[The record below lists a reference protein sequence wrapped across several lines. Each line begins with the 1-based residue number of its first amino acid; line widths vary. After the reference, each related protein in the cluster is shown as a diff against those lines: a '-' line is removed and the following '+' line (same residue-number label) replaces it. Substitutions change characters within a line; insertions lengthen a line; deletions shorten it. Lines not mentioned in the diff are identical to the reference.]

1 MLFKIYVINII
12 HIVYMHACLHICMC
26 VCMYVCIQLQIM
38 IHTIKSQAMIWV
50 GGLSTLS
57 GVVRG
62 VLPEDLTFEERPEEA
77 EEGNC
82 EHLKTENWWRDHA
95 QSGGKEL

>member
-1 MLFKIYVINII
+1 M
-12 HIVYMHACLHICMC
+12 
-26 VCMYVCIQLQIM
+26 
-38 IHTIKSQAMIWV
+38 
-50 GGLSTLS
+50 
-57 GVVRG
+57 
-62 VLPEDLTFEERPEEA
+62 LPEDLTFEERPEEA